1 MKRDM
6 QAVETIRE
14 KFEAIRG
21 ALDERARRLWAAAEA
36 RSLGY
41 GGDAAVSAATGIARA
56 TIRGGRR
63 ELEAGPVLSGRLR
76 KPGGGRPRL
85 VVLQPTLQSALEA
98 LVSPLTRG
106 DPESPLRWTT
116 KSRAHL
122 TAELRAQGFRIS
134 SSAVGRMLNK
144 MGYSLQAISKRRE
157 GADHP
162 DRDAQFEYINTA
174 VREAHANKEP
184 VISVDTKKKELVG
197 EYKNGGREWRP
208 KGQPEEVKVHDF
220 VDQQL
225 GRAVPYGVY
234 DVAHNDGWVSVGVSR
249 DTAAFA
255 VASLRRWWQEL
266 GSQRYPAAQRLLICA
281 DGGGSNG
288 SRTRLWKTELQRFA
302 DETGLRVTVCHLPPG
317 TSKWNPIEHR
327 LFCFI
332 TINWRGQPLR
342 SYQTIVSL
350 IGSTK
355 TETGLTVRC
364 ELDPREYEAGV
375 VVSDDELKQVRLTR
389 HEFHGD
395 WNYTIEPRVSTGPG

>member
-144 MGYSLQAISKRRE
+144 MGYSLQAIRKRRE

-197 EYKNGGREWRP
+197 EFKKDGQEWQP
-208 KGQPEEVKVHDF
+208 KGQPEEALVHDF
-220 VDQQL
+220 ITDAA
-225 GRAVPYGVY
+225 GKAIPYGVY
-234 DVAHNDGWVSVGVSR
+234 DVHRNEAWVNVGNDH

-255 VASLRRWWQEL
+255 VESIRKWWKLMGRRAYR
-266 GSQRYPAAQRLLICA
+266 GAKRLLITSDC
-281 DGGGSNG
+281 GGSNG
-288 SRTRLWKTELQRFA
+288 YRPRAWKVELQKLA
-302 DETGLRVTVCHLPPG
+302 DETGLRIDVCHFPPG
-317 TSKWNPIEHR
+317 TSKWNAIEHR
-327 LFCFI
+327 LFSFLS
-332 TINWRGQPLR
+332 INWRGRMLVTYETVVKLIKATTTAKGLR
-342 SYQTIVSL
+342 VRAALDQGKYPTGIRHTDAEMAAL
-350 IGSTK
+350 NLHRSTW
-355 TETGLTVRC
+355 
-364 ELDPREYEAGV
+364 
-375 VVSDDELKQVRLTR
+375 
-389 HEFHGD
+389 HGE
-395 WNYTIEPRVSTGPG
+395 WNYSLLPTAS